1 MFKVP
6 FVKIFVS
13 PLSFCSYDVDSK
25 NKHKFTSSLSL
36 WFLVLSCD
44 LPQGDS
50 HGRSLS

>member
-13 PLSFCSYDVDSK
+13 PLRFCSYDLNFEKKST
-25 NKHKFTSSLSL
+25 NLQALYL
-36 WFLVLSCD
+36 WFLALSCD

-50 HGRSLS
+50 DGMSVS